1 MTQFSNSKNTKEQS
15 DHHGSKRSRSLYT
28 HSIIWLLLV
37 ALFPLTII
45 SVFNYNETTLSLK
58 NEIEQKTFQSAIMKH
73 HSLKEWLERLV
84 TDVKNQSTNNSYV
97 KLLEEKTNL
106 WKQAEQSPS
115 EFKKAQASLAPSSLL
130 NAINLP
136 TDFSNNFKNWF
147 LVDSDLNIL
156 HSQINSSA
164 ITKNLGAPSIQNE
177 EWLNA
182 LNLTLTR
189 GAMSFSGT
197 IANFEDDGP
206 STSYIFAPLYGKKQT
221 IVGALAFEV
230 QNDTFYKRVVSDFST
245 NQRFYLTD
253 ISGLLLTP
261 LEGKVDEVLKQS
273 IEQPRYKMWYQENGQ
288 VFAIDQNDNSNN
300 IKRQVTYS
308 YTGLNGKEVIGIHQQ
323 IKVAN
328 FNAILV
334 NEIDREVAYSQL
346 YIYQKRLL
354 LLIGMLFII
363 LITVSLFA
371 ARSMSLPIRQ
381 LLALFNKRLRG
392 EPTNWLN
399 SSRQQEVNHL
409 QSLIEALFTSSYNTE
424 KALKQ
429 SNEEVKYSIREL
441 SEQKYALDQH
451 AIVATTDIRGTI
463 TSVNQKFC
471 DISGYLKSEL
481 IGKNH
486 RILNSGYHD
495 KQFFRE
501 MYLTISSGKVWV
513 NEVCNRAKGG
523 NLYWVATTIVPN
535 LNENGKP
542 KSYIAIREEIT
553 QKKEAEIALAK
564 SEAITRNILSSV
576 SEAIMTV
583 NTNGV
588 ILEANKASEEIF
600 SYQMESVVG
609 LHITDL
615 MDEALSDK
623 CQRIFTRV
631 NQDKN
636 NKYLNKRINLTG
648 KKSSGDL
655 FPLELSITELSVDT
669 NSYYAVIVKDL
680 TKQRYEAR
688 QKQLLLKNADLK
700 LRIAKTLSKN
710 ILLCDKL
717 ESALNILL
725 SSGVLSQALK
735 SAIFLNE
742 TETQA
747 AYLVSKVGNF
757 EKGYAQ
763 DRTHCYSV
771 CQNKEIAIE
780 DYTDENDLTHE
791 NGVSENN
798 KLTAYY
804 VPIANHAVDLEQ
816 ILGVLII
823 HTERQKETNIAKLT
837 LLQDIADLFAAA
849 IIQDNARQMLKQA
862 SELADQNNQLKSEFL
877 ASMSHEIRTPMNGV
891 LGMLG
896 LLLNSRLNDD
906 QKHKAMLAQS
916 SAQSLLVL
924 INDILDFSKIEAGKL
939 ELEEIDFDV
948 QKLLEEF
955 VQTFALKAQ
964 AIGVELVLDTCEV
977 TESFIKGDPN
987 RLRQVLT
994 NLVGNAIKFTEKGE
1008 IVIRAKLT
1016 MQLNGEYIFECSV
1029 EDSGIGIPKNKTESM
1044 FKEFTQIDASTTRRY
1059 GGTGLGLSIC
1069 KKICNLMKGD
1079 ISVKSEVGKGS
1090 QFHFHVSVLPSER
1103 STLIVPNE
1111 DLSELHLMVVDDN
1124 ETARDVISK
1133 QLTRW
1138 GASVQQ
1144 AGSGKEALKK
1154 LTNNYDSDNTNI
1166 DAIFVDTK
1174 MPVMDGFTFV
1184 EKVKRLDKFSSVDF
1198 VMMKS
1203 LADENELNL
1212 LQNAKISSYF
1222 TKPASTFD
1230 LLKAISRIF
1239 SKDNSVNNSV
1249 NNLVSAQNFNQAN
1262 ANDSVTESLA
1272 NRRILLVE
1280 DNPINQEV
1288 VLGILEDTE
1297 LTVDIAN
1304 NGVEAIHILSQSS
1317 LRKYDLVLMDCQ
1329 MPEMDGY
1336 QTTKNIRAGKTGECN
1351 LTIPIVAMTANAM
1364 QGDKEKCLASG
1375 MDDYLPKPVEP
1386 NVLIQKIKEWLFTN
1400 QSTEEQLQQ
1409 TVQVEQPSLE
1419 AANYEDIEVVWDKNG
1434 ALKRVMGKEKLLLRL
1449 ITLFIEDTPNK
1460 ISSLEQ
1466 AVKDSNIAEVKL
1478 IAHTVKGLAG
1488 NINAEQLRASSEKLE
1503 KFARDENTAPFNE
1516 ILKKIKTSLTL
1527 LLVELNQFVNDNQ
1540 SEQTSTVFDKEKATE
1555 LFKALS
1561 IKIEQ
1566 NDYIDQDEVDQF
1578 CGQFSQK
1585 SCQEFISQLRSQL
1598 AQFDNENARA
1608 SLEQI
1613 AQVSQLEIVL
1623 TANNI
1628 SQSGGTTN
1636 G

>member
-1 MTQFSNSKNTKEQS
+1 MTEFSNSKTTNKGSDRNRSKQS
-15 DHHGSKRSRSLYT
+15 RTLY
-28 HSIIWLLLV
+28 SQFVIWLLLV
-37 ALFPLTII
+37 ALLPLTII
-45 SVFNYNETTLSLK
+45 SIFNYNETTLSLK
-58 NEIEQKTFQSAIMKH
+58 NEIEQKIFQSAIMKH

-84 TDVKNQSTNNSYV
+84 TDVKNQSTNINYIR
-97 KLLEEKTNL
+97 LLEANSEIWNRVN
-106 WKQAEQSPS
+106 QSPS
-115 EFKKAQASLAPSSLL
+115 DFLRAQASLDTSSSL

-147 LVDSDLNIL
+147 LVDSELNIL
-156 HSQINSSA
+156 HSQIESPA
-164 ITKNLGAPSIQNE
+164 ITSNLAVPNVKTDGWS
-177 EWLNA
+177 NA

-189 GAMSFSGT
+189 GAMLFTGSITSFENSR
-197 IANFEDDGP
+197 
-206 STSYIFAPLYGKKQT
+206 STASYIFAPLYDNNQT
-221 IVGALAFEV
+221 IVGALAFEL
-230 QNDTFYKRVVSDFST
+230 QSDTFYKHVVSDFST
-245 NQRFYLTD
+245 GQRFYLTD

-261 LEGKVDEVLKQS
+261 FEGNTEDVLKRS
-273 IEQPRYKMWYQENGQ
+273 IEQPRYKMWFQENGQ
-288 VFAIDQNDNSNN
+288 VFAIDQSEKSNN
-300 IKRQVTYS
+300 IRKQVTYS
-308 YTGLNGKEVIGIHQQ
+308 YKALNGEQVLGIHQQ
-323 IKVAN
+323 IKIAN

-334 NEIDREVAYSQL
+334 NEIDIDVAYSQL
-346 YIYQKRLL
+346 YTYQKRLL
-354 LLIGMLFII
+354 LLIAMLSVI
-363 LITVSLFA
+363 LITISLFA
-371 ARSMSLPIRQ
+371 ARNMSLPIQR
-381 LLALFNKRLRG
+381 LLALFNKRIKG
-392 EPTNWLN
+392 ETTNWQLTG
-399 SSRQQEVNHL
+399 SQQEVNHL

-451 AIVATTDIRGTI
+451 AIVATTDMRGTI

-471 DISGYLKSEL
+471 DISGYSRAEL

-486 RILNSGYHD
+486 RILNSGYHP

-513 NEVCNRAKGG
+513 DEVCNRAKDG
-523 NLYWVATTIVPN
+523 NLYWVATTVVPN

-583 NTNGV
+583 NTNGA

-600 SYQMESVVG
+600 SYQLESVVG

-615 MDEALSDK
+615 MDEALSEK

-648 KKSSGDL
+648 KKSNGDL

-680 TKQRYEAR
+680 TKQRLEAR

-710 ILLCDKL
+710 ILLSDKL

-725 SSGVLSQALK
+725 SSGVLSQAIK
-735 SAIFLNE
+735 SAIFLNKNE
-742 TETQA
+742 EKNE
-747 AYLVSKVGNF
+747 YLVSKVGDF
-757 EKGYAQ
+757 EKNY
-763 DRTHCYSV
+763 DRDRKNCHLV
-771 CQNKEIAIE
+771 CQNKKISIE

-791 NGVSENN
+791 NGANENSE
-798 KLTAYY
+798 LTAYY

-823 HTERQKETNIAKLT
+823 HTRRQQDTNIAKLT

-877 ASMSHEIRTPMNGV
+877 ASISHEIRTPMNGV

-964 AIGVELVLDTCEV
+964 AIGVELVLDACEV
-977 TESFIKGDPN
+977 TESFVKGDPN

-1016 MQLNGEYIFECSV
+1016 MQLNGEHVFECSV
-1029 EDSGIGIPKNKTESM
+1029 EDTGIGIPEDKMNAM

-1069 KKICNLMKGD
+1069 KKICNLMSGD
-1079 ISVKSEVGKGS
+1079 ISVKTEVGKGS

-1103 STLIVPNE
+1103 SKLIVPDD
-1111 DLSELHLMVVDDN
+1111 DLNQLNLMVVDDN
-1124 ETARDVISK
+1124 ETARSVISK

-1144 AGSGKEALKK
+1144 ATSGKEALKI
-1154 LTNNYDSDNTNI
+1154 LTENLNFSDTTI
-1166 DAIFVDTK
+1166 DAIFIDTK
-1174 MPVMDGFTFV
+1174 MPAMNGFTLV
-1184 EKVKRLDKFSSVDF
+1184 EEIKRLEKFASVDLI
-1198 VMMKS
+1198 MMKS
-1203 LADENELNL
+1203 LSDENELNL

-1230 LLKAISRIF
+1230 LFKAISRIF
-1239 SKDNSVNNSV
+1239 TKDKEVSTTVNYHTLNHTS
-1249 NNLVSAQNFNQAN
+1249 
-1262 ANDSVTESLA
+1262 ANDSSTASLA
-1272 NRRILLVE
+1272 NRRVLLVE

-1288 VLGILEDTE
+1288 VLGILEDAEMTI
-1297 LTVDIAN
+1297 DIAN
-1304 NGVEAIHILSQSS
+1304 NGVEATQILSQSS

-1336 QTTKNIRAGKTGECN
+1336 QTTKNIRSGKTGEYN
-1351 LTIPIVAMTANAM
+1351 LKIPIIAMTANAM

-1386 NVLIQKIKEWLFTN
+1386 NVLIQKIKEWLCIN
-1400 QSTEEQLQQ
+1400 QTLEELSQKHAED
-1409 TVQVEQPSLE
+1409 VQSSLLPISDQ
-1419 AANYEDIEVVWDKNG
+1419 NIEVVWDKAG

-1449 ITLFIEDTPNK
+1449 IMLFIEDTPNK
-1460 ISSLEQ
+1460 VHSLEQ
-1466 AVKDSNIAEVKL
+1466 AVKESDIAEVKL
-1478 IAHTVKGLAG
+1478 IAHTVKGVAS
-1488 NINAEQLRASSEKLE
+1488 NINAEQLRAASEKLE
-1503 KFARDENTAPFNE
+1503 KFARDKNTARFKE
-1516 ILKKIKTSLTL
+1516 FVDKIKKSLTL
-1527 LLVELNQFVNDNQ
+1527 LLVELNQFVSDNQ
-1540 SEQTSTVFDKEKATE
+1540 SEQTSSTFDKRKATE
-1555 LFKALS
+1555 LFKNLS
-1561 IKIEQ
+1561 LKLSQ
-1566 NDYIDQDEVDQF
+1566 NDYIEQDEIDQF
-1578 CGQFSQK
+1578 CGQFSQT
-1585 SCQEFISQLRSQL
+1585 SCQQYISQLRSQL
-1598 AQFDNENARA
+1598 AHIDNESARD

-1613 AQVSQLEIVL
+1613 AQIAQLGIASS
-1623 TANNI
+1623 TDKI

-1636 G
+1636 W